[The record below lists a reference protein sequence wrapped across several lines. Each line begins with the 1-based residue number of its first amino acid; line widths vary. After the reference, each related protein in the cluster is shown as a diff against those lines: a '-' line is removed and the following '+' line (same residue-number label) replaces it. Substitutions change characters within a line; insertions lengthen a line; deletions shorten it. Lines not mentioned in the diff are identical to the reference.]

1 MKQNIVVNDEI
12 DLKKIFLSLWRGK
25 FYIILSSIAFVFFGS
40 QYLRSLER
48 KYTVEYRLKPVYES
62 KKNSVSSGFNGI
74 ASVVGI
80 QLPKNTNTDFNIF
93 RELITSV
100 EVSEIVFENKK
111 IIKNIFSSEWNE
123 SINDYSR
130 PKKDKVQILISD
142 IKKLLTGSDER
153 DYIRPNPRRL
163 ANFISNNIHI
173 TNDQVTGFLSIKS
186 VASNPELLLSLIINA
201 TEASD
206 KIMRQRYV
214 DFSTEPLTFY
224 KEKIRTARSRE
235 HREALAELIASEEQK
250 LMFASRGRYFI
261 AEPYINP
268 SISLHPTSPNPKLI
282 LTISLV
288 LGLFI
293 GGAIIMLQRANKK
306 ENL

>member
-12 DLKKIFLSLWRGK
+12 DLKEIFLSLWRGK
-25 FYIILSSIAFVFFGS
+25 FYIILSSIAFVFLGS

-48 KYTVEYRLKPVYES
+48 VYTVEYRLKPVYES
-62 KKNSVSSGFNGI
+62 KKNSGSSGFNGI

-123 SINDYSR
+123 SINDYSI
-130 PKKDKVQILISD
+130 PTKTKVQILISD
-142 IKKLLTGSDER
+142 IKKLLTWSDER

-163 ANFISNNIHI
+163 ANFITNNIHL
-173 TNDQVTGFLSIKS
+173 TNDQETGFLSIKS
-186 VASNPELLLSLIINA
+186 EASNPELLLSLITNA

-206 KIMRQRYV
+206 KIMRQRYI
-214 DFSTEPLTFY
+214 DFSTEPL
-224 KEKIRTARSRE
+224 IC
-235 HREALAELIASEEQK
+235 L
-250 LMFASRGRYFI
+250 
-261 AEPYINP
+261 
-268 SISLHPTSPNPKLI
+268 
-282 LTISLV
+282 
-288 LGLFI
+288 
-293 GGAIIMLQRANKK
+293 
-306 ENL
+306 